1 MPAYE
6 RLSGRAAGLRLWARR
21 RVVPAARAVYTRV
34 ERSPL
39 AFLLRVPL
47 VQRLKS
53 RVTYVP
59 EERVTEVMD
68 AIDAAGV
75 RCWLAGGWG
84 IDALLGRETRRHH
97 DLDLVIGDVPD
108 DVARLEQVLA
118 GEGFLLRVRELN
130 PGLLMPVRIAWQDDR
145 GCSVEVMP
153 VDLGKP
159 PFGGTAEGA
168 GEPRF
173 TRGTVGGRDVPCLS
187 ASLQFALHEGYDIRG
202 IDRTDMA
209 ALRTYVRRTEGAPP
223 A

>member
-6 RLSGRAAGLRLWARR
+6 RLSGRAAGLRLRVRR
-21 RVVPAARAVYTRV
+21 RVVPAARAVYLRL

-59 EERVTEVMD
+59 ESRVTGLMD
-68 AIDAAGV
+68 AIAAAGV
-75 RCWLAGGWG
+75 RCWVGGGWG

-108 DVARLEQVLA
+108 EVARLERVLS
-118 GEGFLLRVRELN
+118 GEGFRLRVRELN

-153 VDLGKP
+153 VDLGKR
-159 PFGGTAEGA
+159 PFGGPQGA
-168 GEPRF
+168 PEPRF
-173 TRGTVGGRDVPCLS
+173 THGIIGGREVPCLS
-187 ASLQFALHEGYDIRG
+187 AGLQFALHTGYETRG
-202 IDRTDMA
+202 VDRTDMA
-209 ALRTYVRRTEGAPP
+209 ALRTHVGRAEGAPP